1 MQTFLPYADFKKSAQ
16 CLDYKRLG
24 KQRVEAFQ
32 VYKIVSGQRTT
43 GGWVNHPIVK
53 MWMGYPDALADYHN
67 TMITEW
73 VDRGYNNTMEYI
85 DVPDQYFVPEWMG
98 YFLVHLSHQSN
109 LLKKDPQFYSQYN
122 WNVSDDLPYY
132 WWDDDSGIVDA
143 GAVRFDSKL
152 VKKETNNG

>member
-1 MQTFLPYADFKKSAQ
+1 MPYPDIVKSVR

-43 GGWVNHPIVK
+43 GGWINHPIVK

-67 TMITEW
+67 TMIREW
-73 VDRGYNNTMEYI
+73 VGRGYNNTMEYI

-109 LLKKDPQFYSQYN
+109 LLKKDWEYYRKCFDNDIQTDMPYSWPEY
-122 WNVSDDLPYY
+122 SPYTNT
-132 WWDDDSGIVDA
+132 WDY
-143 GAVRFDSKL
+143 RP
-152 VKKETNNG
+152 NR